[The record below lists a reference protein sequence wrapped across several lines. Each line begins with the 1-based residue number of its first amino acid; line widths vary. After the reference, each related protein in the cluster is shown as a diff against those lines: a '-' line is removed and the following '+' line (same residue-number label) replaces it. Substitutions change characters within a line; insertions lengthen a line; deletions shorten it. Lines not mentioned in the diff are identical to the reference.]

1 MPGKLRAGAR
11 RTIITPPVGVD
22 LCGFGGREGPSVGV
36 HDDLRACALFLS
48 NGDCDLVVI
57 TADLIGLHRE
67 EVARVRAG
75 IEARIGVPPEAV
87 MIACSH
93 THSGPAT
100 RCINCLGKHDDAYL
114 AELLGKLVDVAADAR
129 EAATPAQ
136 VGAVRRPARIGVNRR
151 EMREQG
157 IVLGVNDAGPIEPHV
172 NCLYVDEAA
181 GRPLARLFCHAAHAV
196 TLGGDNLLI
205 SGDWPGYAQRAV
217 EEHYGP
223 ECVALFMQGCCGDIN
238 CRLRAT
244 FEAAEEQGRALAA
257 EVIAGE
263 GDAPRRPDPPLGAS
277 AETLHLPLLPPP
289 PPEEA
294 RRLRDQLVAQAQAG
308 RESANYGVRMM
319 HEGVVRW
326 ADEIVRLAEEDC
338 GPRTVPFEV
347 QALRVGDLGIVG
359 LPGEVFVG
367 YALNITAASP
377 LPLTAVAAYTN
388 GNIGYV
394 PTAAAYPEGGYEVES
409 AIRFY
414 GTTMPTPGC
423 EEIILLEAGQ
433 RLRDLV
439 G

>member
-1 MPGKLRAGAR
+1 MPGKLLAGAQ

-22 LCGFGGREGPSVGV
+22 LCGFGGREGPSAGV

-48 NGDCDLVVI
+48 DGDCDLVVI
-57 TADLIGLHRE
+57 TADLIGLCHE
-67 EVARVRAG
+67 EVAQVRAG
-75 IEARIGVPPEAV
+75 IEERIGVPPEAV

-100 RCINCLGKHDDAYL
+100 RCINCLGKHDDDYL
-114 AELLGKLVDVAADAR
+114 CDLLGKLVEVAVGAR
-129 EAATPAQ
+129 EAARPAQ
-136 VGAVRRPARIGVNRR
+136 VGAARRPARIGVNRR
-151 EMREQG
+151 ELRDER
-157 IVLGVNDAGPIEPHV
+157 IVLGVNDAGVTDPHV
-172 NCLYVDEAA
+172 DCLYVDDLE
-181 GRPLARLFCHAAHAV
+181 GQPLARLFCHAAHAV

-205 SGDWPGYAQRAV
+205 SADWPGYAQRAV

-223 ECVALFMQGCCGDIN
+223 ACVALYMQGCCGDIN

-263 GDAPRRPDPPLGAS
+263 ADAPRRPDPPLGAS

-294 RRLRDQLVAQAQAG
+294 RRMCEQLAAQAEAG
-308 RESANYGVRMM
+308 REGGNYGVRMM
-319 HEGVVRW
+319 HEGVARW
-326 ADEIVRLAEEDC
+326 AAEIVRLAVEDC
-338 GPRTVPFEV
+338 GPRSVPFEV

-359 LPGEVFVG
+359 LPGEVFVE
-367 YALNITAASP
+367 YALNIAAASP

-423 EEIILLEAGQ
+423 EEMILLEAGR
-433 RLRDLV
+433 RLRELA